1 MRTPE
6 QLIWDAM
13 KRNAPQSVWLQRIE
27 NLAVDGMP
35 DVHVTHA
42 FAAPDC
48 WVELKAATLP
58 KRPGTRVLG
67 SRGLRQSQI
76 NWHIE
81 CCARKGRSFILIR
94 DDNLVLY
101 LVPGSF
107 ARSLNDAAL
116 DDIKA
121 IGVVALSWPRVFR
134 ALACPYSWQ
143 LEARNG

>member
-1 MRTPE
+1 MRKPE

-67 SRGLRQSQI
+67 TRGLRQSQI

-81 CCARKGRSFILIR
+81 CYARKGRSFILIR
-94 DDNLVLY
+94 DENLTLY
-101 LVPGSF
+101 LVHGSF
-107 ARSLNDAAL
+107 AQYLNGDTM

-121 IGVVALSWPRVFR
+121 MGVVAFAWPRVFR
-134 ALACPYSWQ
+134 ALAFPEKEW
-143 LEARNG
+143 NG